1 MSIRVSCLVS
11 SLFLIL
17 AIPTF
22 GAKAQKTRPALSAQT
37 TAVTSRDPQAL
48 ALLNAAVAALDVTTT
63 VTDATLQA
71 NVGYTAGSDSES
83 GPATLQAK
91 ISSLG
96 NESNLALTLSG
107 GQRQEIRN
115 GIAGVWVGIDGQP
128 HAMATHNCFTDAV
141 WFFPG
146 LSLQAAVADPGV
158 GMAYV
163 GLENLGSAS
172 VQHIQLSRLL
182 PGQTADL
189 TSSIQTLST
198 TDLYLDA
205 TSSLPVAV
213 EFNGHPDLDA
223 NTNLLIEIQFSNYQS
238 ANGVVAPM
246 HIQKF
251 LQRSLLLDI
260 SVTGVTINSGI
271 PDSVFTLPTTGGVAQ

>member
-1 MSIRVSCLVS
+1 M
-11 SLFLIL
+11 IL
-17 AIPTF
+17 ATPAF
-22 GAKAQKTRPALSAQT
+22 GAKAQKTKPVSSAQAT
-37 TAVTSRDPQAL
+37 GVVARDPQAL
-48 ALLNAAVAALDVTTT
+48 ALLNAAIAALDVTTT

-71 NVGYTAGSDSES
+71 TAAYAAGSDSES

-91 ISSLG
+91 VSGLG
-96 NESNLALTLSG
+96 NESNVLFTLSG

-115 GIAGVWVGIDGQP
+115 GIAGVWTGNDGQT
-128 HAMATHNCFTDAV
+128 HAMALHNCLTDAV

-146 LSLQAAVADPGV
+146 LALQAAVADPEV

-163 GLENLGSAS
+163 GAESLGSAA

-182 PGQTADL
+182 PGQAANITAA
-189 TSSIQTLST
+189 IQSLST
-198 TDLYLDA
+198 TDVYLDA

-213 EFNGHPDLDA
+213 AFNGHPDNDET
-223 NTNLLIEIQFSNYQS
+223 TNLAVEIQFSSYQS
-238 ANGVVAPM
+238 TNGVVAPM

-251 LQRSLLLDI
+251 LQGSLLLDI
-260 SVTGVTINSGI
+260 SVTAVTINSGI

>member
-1 MSIRVSCLVS
+1 MTIRVSCLVT

-17 AIPTF
+17 AIPAF
-22 GAKAQKTRPALSAQT
+22 GAKAQRTKPALSGQAA
-37 TAVTSRDPQAL
+37 AVVARDPQAL
-48 ALLNAAVAALDVTTT
+48 ALLNAAVTALDVTTT

-91 ISSLG
+91 ASSLG

-115 GIAGVWVGIDGQP
+115 GIAGVWIATDAQA

-146 LSLQAAVADPGV
+146 LSLQAAVADPDV

-163 GLENLGSAS
+163 GLENLGSAA
-172 VQHIQLSRLL
+172 VQHVQLSRLL

-189 TSSIQTLST
+189 TSTIQTLST
-198 TDLYLDA
+198 TDVYLDA
-205 TSSLPVAV
+205 TSSLPAAV
-213 EFNGHPDLDA
+213 QFNGHPDVDE
-223 NTNLLIEIQFSNYQS
+223 NTNLLIEIQFTNYQS
-238 ANGVVAPM
+238 ASGVVAPM

-251 LQRSLLLDI
+251 LQGSLLLDV
-260 SVTGVTINSGI
+260 SVTGVAINSGI
-271 PDSVFTLPTTGGVAQ
+271 RDSVFTLPTTGGVAQ